1 MSDLVVVTDA
11 TFPDVDAEAAAAR
24 ALGAEFRRHACRT
37 DDEVARAVAGAR
49 VAVVQFAPFGA
60 RAVSALAPGATVI
73 RYGVGYNNLDT
84 QAMRAAGVSG
94 VYVPDYCTDEVADH
108 TAAMVLARLRK
119 LAAFDAS
126 VRGGDW
132 KAVGV
137 ARPMPAL
144 RDTTIGFFG
153 FGRIAQSVA
162 ARLAP
167 FGFRLIACDPFMP
180 ASGHPSLGVE
190 AVGFDAL
197 LARAD
202 CISLHA
208 PATKDTVGA
217 FGKNAFRAMKTTAI
231 LVNSARGDLVVEADL
246 AEALESGEIGGAAL
260 DVFAEEPLA
269 SDSALRRAPNLS
281 LSPHAAWYSEVA
293 VAELQRRV
301 ADEISRALKGDPPR
315 RPIPGFERE
324 AGQRFRNE
332 MPQEE

>member
-11 TFPDVDAEAAAAR
+11 TFPDVDAEETAAR
-24 ALGAEFRRHACRT
+24 DQGAEFRRHACRT
-37 DDEVARAVAGAR
+37 DDEVVRAVVGAR
-49 VAVVQFAPFGA
+49 VAVVQFAPFSA
-60 RAVSALAPGATVI
+60 RAVAALAPGATVI

-84 QAMRAAGVSG
+84 EAMRAAGVSG
-94 VYVPDYCTDEVADH
+94 AYVPDYCTDEVADH
-108 TAAMVLARLRK
+108 TAAMILSRLRK
-119 LAAFDAS
+119 LQAFDAS
-126 VRGGDW
+126 VRAGDW

-137 ARPMPAL
+137 ARPMAAF

-162 ARLAP
+162 ARVAP

-180 ASGHPSLGVE
+180 ASGHAAPAVE
-190 AVGFDAL
+190 AVSFDDL

-217 FGKNAFRAMKTTAI
+217 FGKTAFQAMKTTAI

-246 AEALESGEIGGAAL
+246 AEALVSGRIGGAAL
-260 DVFAEEPLA
+260 DVFGEEPLP
-269 SDSALRRAPNLS
+269 STSPLRSAPNLS

-293 VAELQRRV
+293 VAELQRLV
-301 ADEISRALKGDPPR
+301 ADEISRALRGEPAR
-315 RPIPGFERE
+315 RPIPGFER
-324 AGQRFRNE
+324 RS
-332 MPQEE
+332 P